1 MFGPAFNDTGE
12 KFVTGIAENRKTAA
26 PALVRAHLMES
37 LRTALRTNGLG
48 SADAP
53 VELMEDKGLAHDHI
67 RLAGTGLIARLPKQS
82 QMGLPAVENLAYQ
95 AACYE
100 RASASGHAPRLA
112 AIISVCDALP
122 RGGLLVEE
130 IAGRPAR
137 LPDDLPAIATAL
149 ARIHSLPIPPATQRP
164 PLGDP
169 EDPLR
174 LLLGEITA
182 QAAYLGAAGLVRET
196 QDLIEAG
203 IADLAKFCA
212 APARPPKRLISF
224 DAHPGNFLIRRDGK
238 AVLVDLEKCRY
249 SAPPLDLAHATLYTS
264 TTWDIASFAVLSPED
279 VAYAYGL
286 WEQNFDGDAW
296 IFKPWFVPLR
306 RAMWLW
312 SMTWCAKWRAVS
324 DRPVSATADGED
336 WSMHNSEDALV
347 RHVRNRVDDYLAP
360 STAGRVAAE
369 FPLLEA
375 IMSTSTRTTRNRS

>member
-1 MFGPAFNDTGE
+1 MTGMAEEREITAPPPART
-12 KFVTGIAENRKTAA
+12 
-26 PALVRAHLMES
+26 HLLES
-37 LRTALRTNGLG
+37 LRIALRATDSGP
-48 SADAP
+48 AEAP

-82 QMGLPAVENLAYQ
+82 QLGLPASENLAYQ

-100 RASASGHAPRLA
+100 RASASGYAPHLA
-112 AIISVCDALP
+112 AIIPICDALP

-130 IAGRPAR
+130 IVGRPAR
-137 LPDDLPAIATAL
+137 LPADLPAIATAL
-149 ARIHSLPIPPATQRP
+149 AGIHSLPIPPALQRL

-182 QAAYLGAAGLVRET
+182 QAAYLDAASIAGET
-196 QDLIEAG
+196 RDLIEAG
-203 IADLAKFCA
+203 IADFAELCA

-224 DAHPGNFLIRRDGK
+224 DAHPGNFLIRPDGK

-279 VAYAYGL
+279 VANAYGL
-286 WEQNFDGDAW
+286 WELNFDGDAR
-296 IFKPWFVPLR
+296 IFKSWFVPLR

-324 DRPVSATADGED
+324 GRAVSTTADGED

-360 STAGRVAAE
+360 STASRVAAE

-375 IMSTSTRTTRNRS
+375 IMGTSSI